1 MKENMKDINKSI
13 NSSIN
18 SLKLGSNTNTLFIFV
33 TSTAILF
40 SLLIYLKPE
49 WFVFLFGD
57 ILGQISLVFAIG
69 GLVYIKEYK
78 LAIGLGCIFILL
90 YQSFL
95 IASSSSN
102 TKKEGFTNGPWPHT
116 WPQELVDRFLK
127 FENTFYPTLD
137 INLNMLMSQASVEE
151 VEYLLREHKWPWSVE
166 LKLEYVKA
174 MSRNKIVK
182 SYPVGQNLEDAQKVY
197 NENAMRQ
204 QLFWNTKEG
213 AFVLDGVSV
222 GGETVI
228 RCAKNESTGDDAL
241 EKIQFD
247 GYDPIYFNVLTKNSF
262 IDTGDIERE
271 VPGFKFLEGSEK
283 CNPCANL
290 SSAGSCRFSV
300 SQVSEAPGTFS

>member
-18 SLKLGSNTNTLFIFV
+18 SLKLGSNTNTLFIFI

-49 WFVFLFGD
+49 WFVFLFGN

-78 LAIGLGCIFILL
+78 LAIGLGCIFVLL

-95 IASSSSN
+95 IASSS
-102 TKKEGFTNGPWPHT
+102 KKKVEGFAGSGAT
-116 WPQELVDRFLK
+116 WSQELIDRFLK

-151 VEYLLREHKWPWSVE
+151 VEYLLREHKWPWSPE

-182 SYPVGQNLEDAQKVY
+182 SYPIGQNLEDAQKVY

-271 VPGFKFLEGSEK
+271 VPGFKFLEESGQ

-300 SQVSEAPGTFS
+300 SRVSEAPGTFS

>member
-78 LAIGLGCIFILL
+78 LAIGLGCIFVLL

-95 IASSSSN
+95 IASSS
-102 TKKEGFTNGPWPHT
+102 KKKVEGFAGSGAT
-116 WPQELVDRFLK
+116 WSQELIDRFLK

-151 VEYLLREHKWPWSVE
+151 VEYLLREHKWPWSPE

-228 RCAKNESTGDDAL
+228 KCSSSGDGDDAL

-247 GYDPIYFNVLTKNSF
+247 GYDPVNFNVLTKNSF

>member
-1 MKENMKDINKSI
+1 MKNMMKDISKNI
-13 NSSIN
+13 SSNI
-18 SLKLGSNTNTLFIFV
+18 SGSNTNTLFIFV

-40 SLLIYLKPE
+40 SLLIYLKPK

-57 ILGQISLVFAIG
+57 ILGQVGLVLAII

-78 LAIGLGCIFILL
+78 LAIGLGCIFVLL

-95 IASSSSN
+95 IASSSN
-102 TKKEGFTNGPWPHT
+102 KKVEGFTGSGAS
-116 WPQELVDRFLK
+116 WPQELVDRFLE

-182 SYPVGQNLEDAQKVY
+182 SYPIGQNLEDAQKVY

-228 RCAKNESTGDDAL
+228 RCAKNESTGEDAL

-262 IDTGDIERE
+262 IETGDIERE
-271 VPGFKFLEGSEK
+271 VPGFKFMEGSGQ

>member
-1 MKENMKDINKSI
+1 MKNMMKDISKNI
-13 NSSIN
+13 SSNI
-18 SLKLGSNTNTLFIFV
+18 SGSNTNTLFIFV

-57 ILGQISLVFAIG
+57 ILGQVGLVLAII

-78 LAIGLGCIFILL
+78 LAIGLGCIFVLL

-95 IASSSSN
+95 IASSS
-102 TKKEGFTNGPWPHT
+102 KKKEGLKEGFTTGSTWPHS
-116 WPQELVDRFLK
+116 WPQELVDRFLE

-182 SYPVGQNLEDAQKVY
+182 SYPIGQNLEDAQKVY

-247 GYDPIYFNVLTKNSF
+247 GYDPINFNVLTKNSF

-271 VPGFKFLEGSEK
+271 VPGFKFMEGSGQ

>member
-1 MKENMKDINKSI
+1 MKNMMKDISKNI
-13 NSSIN
+13 SSNI
-18 SLKLGSNTNTLFIFV
+18 SGSNTNTLFIFV

-40 SLLIYLKPE
+40 SLLIYLKPK

-57 ILGQISLVFAIG
+57 ILGQVGLVLAII

-78 LAIGLGCIFILL
+78 LAIGLGCIFVLL

-95 IASSSSN
+95 IASIN
-102 TKKEGFTNGPWPHT
+102 TKKEGFTNGPWPHS

-127 FENTFYPTLD
+127 FENTFYPKLD

-151 VEYLLREHKWPWSVE
+151 VEYLLREHKWPWSPE

-182 SYPVGQNLEDAQKVY
+182 SYPIGQNLEDAQKVY

-228 RCAKNESTGDDAL
+228 RCANAGNGEDAL

-271 VPGFKFLEGSEK
+271 VPGFKFIEESGQ

>member
-18 SLKLGSNTNTLFIFV
+18 SLKLGSNTNTLFIFI

-57 ILGQISLVFAIG
+57 ILGQVVLVLAIG

-78 LAIGLGCIFILL
+78 LAIGLGCIFVLL

-95 IASSSSN
+95 IASSS
-102 TKKEGFTNGPWPHT
+102 KKKVEGFAGSGAT
-116 WPQELVDRFLK
+116 WSQELIDRFLK

-151 VEYLLREHKWPWSVE
+151 VEYLLREHKWPWSPE

-182 SYPVGQNLEDAQKVY
+182 SYPIGQNLEDAQKVY

-228 RCAKNESTGDDAL
+228 RCAKNESTGSDAL

-247 GYDPIYFNVLTKNSF
+247 GYDPINFNVLTKNSF

-271 VPGFKFLEGSEK
+271 VPGFKFLEESGQ

>member
-1 MKENMKDINKSI
+1 MKNMMKDISKNI
-13 NSSIN
+13 SSNI
-18 SLKLGSNTNTLFIFV
+18 SGSNTNTLFIFV

-40 SLLIYLKPE
+40 SLLIYLKPK

-57 ILGQISLVFAIG
+57 ILGQVGLVLAII

-78 LAIGLGCIFILL
+78 LAIGLGCIFVLL

-95 IASSSSN
+95 IASSSK
-102 TKKEGFTNGPWPHT
+102 KKEGFTDGVVA

-182 SYPVGQNLEDAQKVY
+182 SYPIGQNLEDAQKVY

-228 RCAKNESTGDDAL
+228 RCAKNESTGEDAL

-262 IDTGDIERE
+262 IETGDIERE
-271 VPGFKFLEGSEK
+271 VPGFKFMEGSGQ

>member
-13 NSSIN
+13 NSNIN
-18 SLKLGSNTNTLFIFV
+18 SIKLGSNTNTLFIFV

-40 SLLIYLKPE
+40 SLLIYLKPK

-57 ILGQISLVFAIG
+57 ILGQVVLVLAII

-78 LAIGLGCIFILL
+78 LAIGLGCIFVLL

-95 IASSSSN
+95 IASSN
-102 TKKEGFTNGPWPHT
+102 KKVEGFTNGPWPHS

-127 FENTFYPTLD
+127 FENTFYPMLD

-182 SYPVGQNLEDAQKVY
+182 SYPIGQNLEDAQKVY

-262 IDTGDIERE
+262 IETGDIERE
-271 VPGFKFLEGSEK
+271 VPGFKFIEK
-283 CNPCANL
+283 QCNPCANL

>member
-1 MKENMKDINKSI
+1 MKNMMKDINKSI

-18 SLKLGSNTNTLFIFV
+18 SNISTSNTNTLFIFV

-40 SLLIYLKPE
+40 SLLIYLKPN

-57 ILGQISLVFAIG
+57 ILGQVVLVLAII

-95 IASSSSN
+95 IASTN
-102 TKKEGFTNGPWPHT
+102 TKKEGFTNGST
-116 WPQELVDRFLK
+116 WPQELVDRFLE
-127 FENTFYPTLD
+127 FENTFYPMLD

-151 VEYLLREHKWPWSVE
+151 VEYLLREHKWPWSPE

-182 SYPVGQNLEDAQKVY
+182 SYPIGQNLEDAQKVY

-228 RCAKNESTGDDAL
+228 KCASSGNGEDAL

-247 GYDPIYFNVLTKNSF
+247 GYDPINFNVLTKNSF
-262 IDTGDIERE
+262 IETGDIERE
-271 VPGFKFLEGSEK
+271 VPGFKFLEGSGQ

-290 SSAGSCRFSV
+290 SSPGSCRFSV

>member
-1 MKENMKDINKSI
+1 MKNMMKDISKNI
-13 NSSIN
+13 SSNI
-18 SLKLGSNTNTLFIFV
+18 SGSNTNTLFIFV

-40 SLLIYLKPE
+40 SLLIYLKPK

-57 ILGQISLVFAIG
+57 ILGQVGLVLAII

-78 LAIGLGCIFILL
+78 LAIGLGCIFVLL

-95 IASSSSN
+95 IASIN
-102 TKKEGFTNGPWPHT
+102 TKKEGFTNGPWPHS

-127 FENTFYPTLD
+127 FENTFYPKLD

-182 SYPVGQNLEDAQKVY
+182 SYPIGQNLEDAQKVY

-228 RCAKNESTGDDAL
+228 RCANAGNGEDAL

-271 VPGFKFLEGSEK
+271 VPGFKFIEESGQ

>member
-1 MKENMKDINKSI
+1 MKNMIKDISKNISY
-13 NSSIN
+13 
-18 SLKLGSNTNTLFIFV
+18 SNTNTLFIFI

-49 WFVFLFGD
+49 WFVFLFGN

-78 LAIGLGCIFILL
+78 LAIGLGCIFVLL

-95 IASSSSN
+95 IASTSSN
-102 TKKEGFTNGPWPHT
+102 KKKEGFTNGPWPHT

-271 VPGFKFLEGSEK
+271 VPGFKFIEK
-283 CNPCANL
+283 QCNPCANL

>member
-1 MKENMKDINKSI
+1 MKNMMKDISKNI
-13 NSSIN
+13 SSNI
-18 SLKLGSNTNTLFIFV
+18 SGSNTNTLFIFV

-57 ILGQISLVFAIG
+57 ILGQVGLVLAII

-78 LAIGLGCIFILL
+78 LAIGLGCIFVLL

-95 IASSSSN
+95 IASSS
-102 TKKEGFTNGPWPHT
+102 KKKEGLKEGFTTGST
-116 WPQELVDRFLK
+116 WPQELVDRFLE

-182 SYPVGQNLEDAQKVY
+182 SYPIGQNLEDAQKVY

-228 RCAKNESTGDDAL
+228 RCAKNESTGEDAL

-262 IDTGDIERE
+262 IETGDIERE
-271 VPGFKFLEGSEK
+271 VPGFKFMEESGQ